1 MHLVQ
6 RLTAIVLLASLGL
19 TACAIDHRK
28 DIAFHV
34 LFSEEGWPNA
44 EAFSQALSARFPPG
58 SPLQTLRTFVENG
71 GGSCHEREAGHLW
84 CEFVTRAQLCSQSM
98 LGIDVTLQSGAVGRI
113 KVVAGG
119 LGC

>member
-1 MHLVQ
+1 MHPGQHLA
-6 RLTAIVLLASLGL
+6 AIVFLVSLGL
-19 TACAIDHRK
+19 TGCASDHRK

-34 LFSEEGWPNA
+34 LFSEDGSPNA
-44 EAFSQALSARFPPG
+44 EAFSLALSARIPSG
-58 SPLQTLRTFVENG
+58 SSVETLRTFVERG
-71 GGSCHEREAGHLW
+71 GGSCEEREAGHLW
-84 CEFVTRAQLCSQSM
+84 CEFVTRAKYCAASM